1 MTNQKKAKQDYLQIM
16 RRPIEERG
24 SKYSS
29 TNSSKGALLTESD
42 ILFSYL
48 ARNNGDLDLARHAV
62 INEDILAKKTYQT
75 RKRCWDVLHSRYFP
89 NQLPSEHLHPI
100 VEIYRAKVSQII
112 KRGIL
117 YFHFATSAL
126 FAYQATVKL
135 LYGMFRRGLSSIG
148 PRNIHEFLD
157 SQKES
162 HPEIKT
168 WSYQTRL
175 SLVGHYL
182 SAVRDFGLLEG
193 KARKR
198 IHKPMVDQ
206 NLLLYI
212 VTILRDCG
220 KGAKE
225 IMASDDF
232 KLFLLSSEEVEVR
245 LAEAHR
251 DGRIKFRRSG
261 QIVSLE
267 LPWETIYDYIKRIR

>member
-1 MTNQKKAKQDYLQIM
+1 MTNQKKAIQDYLRTM
-16 RRPIEERG
+16 RRPIEEHG

-29 TNSSKGALLTESD
+29 TNSSKGALLTESA

-48 ARNNGDLDLARHAV
+48 ARNNDDLDSARHAV
-62 INEDILAKKTYQT
+62 INGDIFAKKTYQT
-75 RKRCWDVLHSRYFP
+75 RKHCWEVLHSRYFP

-100 VEIYRAKVSQII
+100 VQIYRGNVSQTV
-112 KRGIL
+112 KHGIL
-117 YFHFATSAL
+117 YFHFATSDL

-148 PRNIHEFLD
+148 PRSIHEFLD
-157 SQKES
+157 SQAES

-168 WSYQTRL
+168 WSYQTRR
-175 SLVGHYL
+175 SLVSHYL

-220 KGAKE
+220 KGARE
-225 IMASDDF
+225 ILASDDF
-232 KLFLLSSEEVEVR
+232 KLFLLSPEEVEVR

-251 DGRIKFRRSG
+251 NGRIKFRRSG

-267 LPWETIYDYIKRIR
+267 LPWETIYNYIKTIR

>member
-1 MTNQKKAKQDYLQIM
+1 MTKQKKRRQNYLQIM
-16 RRPIEERG
+16 RRAVEEPG

-42 ILFSYL
+42 VLFSYL
-48 ARNNGDLDLARHAV
+48 AKNNGDLHSARDAV
-62 INEDILAKKTYQT
+62 IHENIFAKKTYQT
-75 RKRCWDVLHSRYFP
+75 RKRCWTVLHSRYFP
-89 NQLPSEHLHPI
+89 NQLSPEHLHPI
-100 VEIYRAKVSQII
+100 VEIHRAKASQIV

-117 YFHFATSAL
+117 YFHFATSDL
-126 FAYQATVKL
+126 FAYRTTAKL
-135 LYGMFRRGLSSIG
+135 LYGMFRRGLSNIG
-148 PRNIHEFLD
+148 PRDIGEFLD

-162 HPEIKT
+162 HPEIET
-168 WSYQTRL
+168 WSYQTRR
-175 SLVGHYL
+175 SLVSHYL

-220 KGAKE
+220 RGARE
-225 IMASDDF
+225 ILASDDF
-232 KLFLLSSEEVEVR
+232 KLFLLSPEEVEVR

-251 DGRIKFRRSG
+251 NGRIKFRRSG
-261 QIVSLE
+261 QIVSLG

>member
-1 MTNQKKAKQDYLQIM
+1 M
-16 RRPIEERG
+16 RRPIEERS

-48 ARNNGDLDLARHAV
+48 ARNNGDLDSARHAV
-62 INEDILAKKTYQT
+62 INEDIFAKKTHQT

-100 VEIYRAKVSQII
+100 VEIYKAKASQII

-117 YFHFATSAL
+117 YFHFATSDL

-135 LYGMFRRGLSSIG
+135 LYGTFRRGLSSIG

-157 SQKES
+157 SQAES
-162 HPEIKT
+162 HPEIKK
-168 WSYQTRL
+168 WSYQTRR
-175 SLVGHYL
+175 SVVGHYL
-182 SAVRDFGLLEG
+182 STVRDFGLLEG
-193 KARKR
+193 TARKR

-220 KGAKE
+220 KLAKE
-225 IMASDDF
+225 IVASDDF
-232 KLFLLSSEEVEVR
+232 KLFLLSPEEVAVR
-245 LAEAHR
+245 LAEAHQ

-261 QIVSLE
+261 QIISLE
-267 LPWETIYDYIKRIR
+267 LPWETIYDYVKTIR

>member
-1 MTNQKKAKQDYLQIM
+1 M
-16 RRPIEERG
+16 RRPIEEPG

-48 ARNNGDLDLARHAV
+48 TRNNGDIDSARCAV
-62 INEDILAKKTYQT
+62 INEDIFAKKTYQT

-100 VEIYRAKVSQII
+100 VEVYRAKASQIV

-117 YFHFATSAL
+117 YFHFATSDL

-148 PRNIHEFLD
+148 PRNIDEFLN
-157 SQKES
+157 SQTGS
-162 HPEIKT
+162 HPEVET
-168 WSYQTRL
+168 WSYQTRR
-175 SLVGHYL
+175 SLVSHYL

-193 KARKR
+193 KTRKR
-198 IHKPMVDQ
+198 IHKPKVDQ

-220 KGAKE
+220 RTAKE

-232 KLFLLSSEEVEVR
+232 KLFLLSPEEVAVR
-245 LAEAHR
+245 LTEIHR
-251 DGRIKFRRSG
+251 DGRIKFQRSG

-267 LPWETIYDYIKRIR
+267 LPWETIYDYVKTIR

>member
-1 MTNQKKAKQDYLQIM
+1 M
-16 RRPIEERG
+16 RRPIEEHG
-24 SKYSS
+24 SKYVS

-42 ILFSYL
+42 VLFSYL
-48 ARNNGDLDLARHAV
+48 ARNNSDLDSARHAV

-100 VEIYRAKVSQII
+100 VEIYKAKVSQIT

-117 YFHFATSAL
+117 YFHFATSDL

-148 PRNIHEFLD
+148 SRNIHEFLD
-157 SQKES
+157 SQAES

-220 KGAKE
+220 KVAKE

-232 KLFLLSSEEVEVR
+232 RLFLLSSEEVAVR
-245 LAEAHR
+245 LVEADQ

-261 QIVSLE
+261 QIISLE
-267 LPWETIYDYIKRIR
+267 LPWETIYDYVKTIR